1 MVFDAHA
8 AADWQIS
15 RGGAGDALFP
25 TFLRVVPWF
34 PYTIEEPYAICAAYL
49 LLERNG
55 ELEYAHR
62 QYTDLRRAMS
72 APGRG

>member
-1 MVFDAHA
+1 MHTPLLIGTFPEEVRVMLYF
-8 AADWQIS
+8 QRFS
-15 RGGAGDALFP
+15 ELFLG
-25 TFLRVVPWF
+25 FHIH
-34 PYTIEEPYAICAAYL
+34 IEEPYAICAAYL

>member
-1 MVFDAHA
+1 MLYF
-8 AADWQIS
+8 QRFS
-15 RGGAGDALFP
+15 ELFLG
-25 TFLRVVPWF
+25 FHIH
-34 PYTIEEPYAICAAYL
+34 IEEPYAICAAYL